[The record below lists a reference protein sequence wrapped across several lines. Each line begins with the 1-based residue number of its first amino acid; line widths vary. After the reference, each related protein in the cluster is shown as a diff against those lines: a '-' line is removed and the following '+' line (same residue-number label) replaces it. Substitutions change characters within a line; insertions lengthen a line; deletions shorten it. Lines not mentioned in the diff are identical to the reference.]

1 MRVGQTA
8 VLRTKHCVLLTEHR
22 YIELF
27 LNSVPGNRSDG
38 MYQGDG
44 DFDGDEDMD
53 MFGAMKGNMMRK
65 GMFGCLKFSVLQKQA
80 GIKKKKADEA
90 MMPV

>member
-1 MRVGQTA
+1 MCSLNKMETMFGH
-8 VLRTKHCVLLTEHR
+8 LYFSEHR

-44 DFDGDEDMD
+44 DFDGDEDME
-53 MFGAMKGNMMRK
+53 MFGNRKGGGMMRQGK
-65 GMFGCLKFSVLQKQA
+65 KSVIL
-80 GIKKKKADEA
+80 IF
-90 MMPV
+90 

>member
-1 MRVGQTA
+1 METMFGH
-8 VLRTKHCVLLTEHR
+8 LYFSEHR

-44 DFDGDEDMD
+44 DFDGDEDME
-53 MFGAMKGNMMRK
+53 MFGNRKGGGMMRQGK
-65 GMFGCLKFSVLQKQA
+65 KSVIL
-80 GIKKKKADEA
+80 IF
-90 MMPV
+90 

>member
-1 MRVGQTA
+1 MFGH
-8 VLRTKHCVLLTEHR
+8 LYFSEHR

-44 DFDGDEDMD
+44 DFDGDEDME
-53 MFGAMKGNMMRK
+53 MFGNRKGGGMMRQGK
-65 GMFGCLKFSVLQKQA
+65 KSVIL
-80 GIKKKKADEA
+80 IF
-90 MMPV
+90 